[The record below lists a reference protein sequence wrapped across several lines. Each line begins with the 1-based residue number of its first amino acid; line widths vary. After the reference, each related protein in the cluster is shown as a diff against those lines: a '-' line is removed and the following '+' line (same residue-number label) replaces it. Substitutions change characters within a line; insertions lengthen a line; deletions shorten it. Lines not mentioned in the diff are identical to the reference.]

1 MPLSLVLSMEAAATA
16 NPSADTIDVALTA
29 PTAPTSSTATTAA
42 ISKPKA
48 KVKKELTMVERE
60 VQNQKRLHAG

>member
-1 MPLSLVLSMEAAATA
+1 MLLMEAAAD
-16 NPSADTIDVALTA
+16 PSVDTINVALTV
-29 PTAPTSSTATTAA
+29 PTTPTSSTANSAA

>member
-1 MPLSLVLSMEAAATA
+1 MLSIEAAAD
-16 NPSADTIDVALTA
+16 PSANTINVALTA
-29 PTAPTSSTATTAA
+29 PTTPTSSTATTMA